1 MLPRIIAIIYAIC
14 WFCYSYETVSIMSST
29 GDDDKDSQKAV
40 PLDLARNQMS
50 NVRTIEAKTPLVM
63 TSQSLR
69 NMRVLAQGVS
79 SPNTGSV
86 GGPTII
92 TTNLVS
98 QAVLKSGE
106 Y

>member
-1 MLPRIIAIIYAIC
+1 MLLRTLLLIYAIY
-14 WFCYSYETVSIMSST
+14 WIYLFGKVFNKMSST
-29 GDDDKDSQKAV
+29 SEEEKDPQKAV
-40 PLDLARNQMS
+40 PLDLARNQIA
-50 NVRTIEAKTPLVM
+50 NVRTVDAKTPLVM

-79 SPNTGSV
+79 SSNTGSV

-98 QAVLKSGE
+98 QAVLKSG
-106 Y
+106 